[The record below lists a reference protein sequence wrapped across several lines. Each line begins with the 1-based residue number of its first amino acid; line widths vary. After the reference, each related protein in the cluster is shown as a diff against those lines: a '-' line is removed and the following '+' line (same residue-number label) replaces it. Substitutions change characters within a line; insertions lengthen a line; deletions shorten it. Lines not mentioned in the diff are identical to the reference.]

1 MLAVLVL
8 VLYFVATTAVEI
20 SEPLE
25 DYAGGDSVN
34 DTILDDLEEEIPIFF
49 AVNVC

>member
-1 MLAVLVL
+1 MLAVLV